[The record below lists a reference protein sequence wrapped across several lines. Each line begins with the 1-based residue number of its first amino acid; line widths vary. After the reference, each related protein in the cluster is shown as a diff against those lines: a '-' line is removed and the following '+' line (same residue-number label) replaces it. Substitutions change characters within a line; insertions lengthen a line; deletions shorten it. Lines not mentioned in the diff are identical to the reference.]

1 MPAEKIGGHRR
12 RGGPPSRLQILGN
25 RIGEYGLQ
33 SFVKDDAAAVRHVR
47 AAALAM
53 PGDVFQK
60 RQAETDNAFDAGLSA
75 TLMMMKSQP
84 EHFDDSALEHVVLVP
99 EVRVERRSGDISAVQ
114 DVLDRDGII
123 RCLTCEADQCI
134 VRSAPCLP
142 NTLIG

>member
-33 SFVKDDAAAVRHVR
+33 SFVNDDAAAVRHVPV
-47 AAALAM
+47 AALAM

-75 TLMMMKSQP
+75 TLMMSQP

-114 DVLDRDGII
+114 DVLDRDGVIG
-123 RCLTCEADQCI
+123 CLTGEADQRI
-134 VRSAPCLP
+134 VRSAPRAP
-142 NTLIG
+142 DTLVG